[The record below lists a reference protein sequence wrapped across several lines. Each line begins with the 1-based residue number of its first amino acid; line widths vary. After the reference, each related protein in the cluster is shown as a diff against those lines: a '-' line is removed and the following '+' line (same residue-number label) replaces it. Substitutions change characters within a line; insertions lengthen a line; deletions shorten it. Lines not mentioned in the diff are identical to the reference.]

1 MSRENNKVPRL
12 RFPEFRDAGDWE
24 EKRLGE
30 VATFANHRVGISK
43 ILLEQFVSTESLLP
57 DYGGIKIATKLP
69 PDGTAILFKKGDIL
83 ISNIR
88 PYLKKVWFS
97 NKSGGTSNDVI
108 VVRARKTGFS
118 RYLSFVLINDS
129 FINYVMESAKG
140 VKMPRGDINQIKEF
154 PVAFPKDEQEQQK
167 IADCLSSLDDLIT
180 AQTQKLA
187 HLKTHKKGLMQQL
200 FPAEGETVPKLR
212 FPEFRDA
219 GDWEEKPFGSVATF
233 INGRAY
239 KQEDL
244 LDKGK
249 YRVLR
254 VGNFFSNKEWYF
266 SNLELESNKYCDD
279 GDLLYAWSA
288 SFGPRIWRGEQVIYH
303 YHIWKVLENDGIN
316 RDFLFILLDYETEK
330 MKSHSANGLGLLHI
344 TKGAIEGWKCY
355 IPTLPE
361 QQKIADC
368 LSSLDD
374 LITAQTQKL
383 AKLKTHK
390 KGLMQQLFP
399 AADEVNG

>member
-1 MSRENNKVPRL
+1 MSGKNNKLPRL

-30 VATFANHRVGISK
+30 VATFANHRAGISK
-43 ILLEQFVSTESLLP
+43 ILLEQFVSTENLLP

-154 PVAFPKDEQEQQK
+154 PVAFPKDEQEQRK
-167 IADCLSSLDDLIT
+167 IADCLSSLDDFIT

-187 HLKTHKKGLMQQL
+187 HLKTYKKGLMQQL
-200 FPAEGETVPKLR
+200 FPAS
-212 FPEFRDA
+212 D
-219 GDWEEKPFGSVATF
+219 EK
-233 INGRAY
+233 I
-239 KQEDL
+239 
-244 LDKGK
+244 
-249 YRVLR
+249 
-254 VGNFFSNKEWYF
+254 
-266 SNLELESNKYCDD
+266 
-279 GDLLYAWSA
+279 
-288 SFGPRIWRGEQVIYH
+288 
-303 YHIWKVLENDGIN
+303 
-316 RDFLFILLDYETEK
+316 
-330 MKSHSANGLGLLHI
+330 
-344 TKGAIEGWKCY
+344 
-355 IPTLPE
+355 
-361 QQKIADC
+361 
-368 LSSLDD
+368 
-374 LITAQTQKL
+374 
-383 AKLKTHK
+383 
-390 KGLMQQLFP
+390 
-399 AADEVNG
+399 